1 MATKK
6 PKMEDLKIPN
16 EVQTNPSLTTKGR
29 GKVERIREHSKGFS
43 QSIVV
48 INFMNEFINHPNAE
62 RLLPDPENKCLN
74 CDFARW
80 STKIDKKNDE
90 DTERYAGSKANP
102 ENYQVKKLV
111 CFCKD
116 MFERVFSSENAPKDE
131 VIDCDGPEIARE
143 LAEEKKNGK

>member
-6 PKMEDLKIPN
+6 TKMEDLKVPN
-16 EVQTNPSLTTKGR
+16 EAQAQTSTTTKAKS
-29 GKVERIREHSKGFS
+29 KVDRIREHAKGFS
-43 QSIVV
+43 QSDVV

-62 RLLPDPENKCLN
+62 RLLPDPLNKCLN

-80 STKIDKKNDE
+80 STKIDKKSDE
-90 DTERYAGSKANP
+90 ETERFAGSKANA

-116 MFERVFSSENAPKDE
+116 TFERVFSSENAPKDE